1 MIRRIILLI
10 LSAVMGSMP
19 MIAQNILDLSGKNP
33 SLKIKEYNI
42 NFKEYNK
49 NNFIIDA
56 KDSITIS
63 KIVFAKNGNEAKRAE
78 IKDGRKLLT
87 KKDSVKKDISGTIKI
102 SPKSILTITWGQK
115 TWTFKMKG
123 NEMNSSNNKTNQNVN
138 TKEFQDGSISIW
150 DIIIGIIIGVVIS
163 AIGFC
168 WLKKYRKTNS
178 KSK

>member
-63 KIVFAKNGNEAKRAE
+63 KIVFAKMEMKLNVQKLKMAE
-78 IKDGRKLLT
+78 
-87 KKDSVKKDISGTIKI
+87 S
-102 SPKSILTITWGQK
+102 
-115 TWTFKMKG
+115 
-123 NEMNSSNNKTNQNVN
+123 
-138 TKEFQDGSISIW
+138 
-150 DIIIGIIIGVVIS
+150 
-163 AIGFC
+163 
-168 WLKKYRKTNS
+168 Y
-178 KSK
+178 

>member
-63 KIVFAKNGNEAKRAE
+63 KIVFAKKW
-78 IKDGRKLLT
+78 K
-87 KKDSVKKDISGTIKI
+87 
-102 SPKSILTITWGQK
+102 
-115 TWTFKMKG
+115 
-123 NEMNSSNNKTNQNVN
+123 
-138 TKEFQDGSISIW
+138 
-150 DIIIGIIIGVVIS
+150 
-163 AIGFC
+163 
-168 WLKKYRKTNS
+168 
-178 KSK
+178 